1 MVARDLGILGG
12 PPPHGAGMTI
22 GIFLPGLHRLGY
34 SSRNTI
40 IGSTRVA
47 PRAGK

>member
-1 MVARDLGILGG
+1 MLGRGADIG
-12 PPPHGAGMTI
+12 PKSRTAPAMGTNQ
-22 GIFLPGLHRLGY
+22 

-47 PRAGK
+47 SLAGR